1 MKPKRSAKQEKSIK
15 RIGSRESERKK
26 SKLLDGG

>member
-1 MKPKRSAKQEKSIK
+1 MKIKRSAKQKK
-15 RIGSRESERKK
+15 KHQKNWFKKSERKK